1 MPPSVNQ
8 RATAWEDRHTLAMLA
23 LTLAAVA
30 LLAAGVAVPPAAQ
43 VAVLAAAVAGLGL
56 PHGAFDAVIGE
67 DLFRSRLGRWWGVW
81 FSAGYLG
88 LAAAVV
94 GLWIIAPPVALASF
108 FAAAAWHFGTTDA
121 RRTDAPSGWAW
132 AIEAAARGAMPIAVP
147 AAFHPVAVAQL
158 VSCTMPGDHPWLT
171 PAAVSDAGWAA
182 LAAIGPPLLAAA
194 IWHAAAAGRS
204 RGSVARRHA
213 LTAAELPTLAA
224 LFALAPPLVG
234 FVVYFCG
241 WHSMRHELHL
251 VGRVNPADPA
261 AGLRTVLLRALP
273 ATLTTV
279 ALAAAA
285 FAWLTRAGSPTAGAA
300 VQVVFVGL
308 SALTVPHMLLE
319 VVAERRHPARPKKR
333 ASFV

>member
-23 LTLAAVA
+23 LTLAVVA
-30 LLAAGVAVPPAAQ
+30 LLAAGASVPPAAQ
-43 VAVLAAAVAGLGL
+43 IAVLVAAVALLGL

-67 DLFRSRLGRWWGVW
+67 DLFRPRLGKCWGVC

-94 GLWIIAPPVALASF
+94 GLWVVAPPVALASF

-121 RRTDAPSGWAW
+121 RRPDAPSGGAW
-132 AIEAAARGAMPIAVP
+132 AV
-147 AAFHPVAVAQL
+147 
-158 VSCTMPGDHPWLT
+158 
-171 PAAVSDAGWAA
+171 
-182 LAAIGPPLLAAA
+182 
-194 IWHAAAAGRS
+194 
-204 RGSVARRHA
+204 
-213 LTAAELPTLAA
+213 
-224 LFALAPPLVG
+224 
-234 FVVYFCG
+234 
-241 WHSMRHELHL
+241 
-251 VGRVNPADPA
+251 DPA

-273 ATLTTV
+273 ATLTTI

-285 FAWLTRAGSPTAGAA
+285 FAWLTRAGTPTNGAA

-319 VVAERRHPARPKKR
+319 VLAERR
-333 ASFV
+333 